1 MDYVTA
7 SAIDHSL
14 LQLEYLGIVLFRQI
28 QYKYRGG
35 LLSGIKLTNDL
46 ESLINS
52 ATVFRMLSEL
62 YPTAIIQMLETMG
75 DDVLLIFDILTG
87 TVVSQE
93 NIVNW
98 FL

>member
-62 YPTAIIQMLETMG
+62 YPTAII
-75 DDVLLIFDILTG
+75 
-87 TVVSQE
+87 
-93 NIVNW
+93 
-98 FL
+98 